1 MKIKWNSLVCF
12 FSCCLPIKV
21 CYKNE
26 FSSFGRRFG
35 AHAHT
40 HTHTVA
46 HNRGLQFCWWKWFS
60 GFLSLFYCF
69 PPHPFIPYS
78 LAPPHSPFF
87 YFDDDDAAIS
97 LTFVFHRRWIGWG
110 RWVGRKEAGQK
121 SWCVEGGGREWL
133 WQRERNVR
141 ENEINFMGR
150 WGCEM
155 HRKKLTRTRISLR
168 LYILSKQVFQAE
180 FFKCN
185 LTKNLLNYIKYLT
198 YDIWIW
204 YMNIY
209 VIWYKYDI
217 LLVIEI
223 WKKRNYYDTKYCYL
237 TKKLSFINI

>member
-1 MKIKWNSLVCF
+1 MKIKWNSVFF

-155 HRKKLTRTRISLR
+155 HRKKLTRTITIFK
-168 LYILSKQVFQAE
+168 LYILSKQVFQLE
-180 FFKCN
+180 YLKCN
-185 LTKNLLNYIKYLT
+185 KKCINF
-198 YDIWIW
+198 
-204 YMNIY
+204 
-209 VIWYKYDI
+209 YKIIFYDI

-223 WKKRNYYDTKYCYL
+223 WKKRNDHDTKYCYL